1 MKFKAQCSKLKGS
14 TKLQGSSSKLPAA
27 RWLGALALALSL
39 SFELC
44 PLSFAANAA
53 SRPNFLFI
61 FGEGQGWAS
70 TSIQMDDTAPASKGD
85 IVRTPN
91 LERIAAQGMRFASAY
106 APSPRCTPSR
116 ASVFTGKSP
125 AQLHMTFV
133 NEGRGDNGSV
143 AGARVNAPRPLMEM
157 PASEVMIGGL
167 LKRAGY
173 ATAHFG
179 KWHVGRVSPKE
190 HGYDE
195 TDGPNNNGGPEN
207 VETPNPKQAFAITRL
222 GMDFM
227 ARQAKAGK
235 PFYLQVCHYA
245 GRGPEGA
252 LKETL
257 ASVTQRAAARG
268 GNAGRDRGLVDI
280 AVMEDMDT
288 TVGLLLVKLKELGI
302 AENTYVIYTPDHGSQ
317 GRNGPLTGGKGGV
330 WDGGIRVP
338 LLIAG
343 PGVAPGICSRARVS
357 GTDLFPTIA
366 ELAGVRELPRGVE
379 GGSLVP
385 LLTGGGKGAV
395 KRPREEFVI
404 HFPHYDKDADGPA
417 SAILLGNFKLMRI
430 YETGARRLFDLSK
443 DLAERNDLAKQMPDK
458 VAELDRRLT
467 ENLAAVSAQMP
478 TINANLPPGQVP
490 PDAKRGGK
498 GKKGKK
504 Q

>member
-1 MKFKAQCSKLKGS
+1 MNSRKTISVTVGVL
-14 TKLQGSSSKLPAA
+14 LVM
-27 RWLGALALALSL
+27 LGVGHR
-39 SFELC
+39 
-44 PLSFAANAA
+44 PLSAATPL
-53 SRPNFLFI
+53 RPNFLFI

-70 TSIQMDDTAPASKGD
+70 TSIQMDDTLPASKGE

-91 LERIAAQGMRFASAY
+91 LERIAAQGMRFANAY
-106 APSPRCTPSR
+106 APSPPCTRSR

-125 AQLHMTFV
+125 AQLRMTFV
-133 NEGRGDNGSV
+133 NEGRGDSGSS
-143 AGARVNAPRPLMEM
+143 AGARVNTPRPVVEM
-157 PASEVMIGGL
+157 PAGEGLIGGL

-195 TDGPNNNGGPEN
+195 TDGANNNGGPEN
-207 VETPNPKQAFAITRL
+207 VEIPNPKQAFAITRL
-222 GMDFM
+222 GVDFM
-227 ARQAKAGK
+227 TRQGKAGK

-245 GRGPEGA
+245 GRGLEGA

-257 ASVTQRAAARG
+257 ASVTQRAGARG
-268 GNAGRDRGLVDI
+268 GNAGRDKGLVDI

-288 TVGLLLVKLKELGI
+288 TVGMLLAKLNELGI
-302 AENTYVIYTPDHGSQ
+302 ADRTYVIYMPDHGTQ

-330 WDGGIRVP
+330 WEGGIRVP
-338 LLIAG
+338 LLIGG
-343 PGVAPGICSRARVS
+343 PGILPGACSHVRVT

-385 LLTGGGKGAV
+385 LLAGDGKGGV
-395 KRPREEFVI
+395 KRPREEFVV

-443 DLAERNDLAKQMPDK
+443 DIGERNDLAKQMPDK
-458 VAELDRRLT
+458 TAQLDRRL
-467 ENLAAVSAQMP
+467 
-478 TINANLPPGQVP
+478 ANYLPP
-490 PDAKRGGK
+490 RSEEHTSE
-498 GKKGKK
+498 
-504 Q
+504 

>member
-1 MKFKAQCSKLKGS
+1 MKLK
-14 TKLQGSSSKLPAA
+14 TQLLCALAVAALCLPA
-27 RWLGALALALSL
+27 S
-39 SFELC
+39 
-44 PLSFAANAA
+44 AAGSAK
-53 SRPNFLFI
+53 RPNFLFI
-61 FGEGQGWAS
+61 FGEGQGWTS
-70 TSIQMDDTAPASKGD
+70 TSVQMDDTLPASKGD

-91 LERIAAQGMRFASAY
+91 LEKIATQGMRFASAY

-133 NEGRGDNGSV
+133 NEGGR
-143 AGARVNAPRPLMEM
+143 AGKGETVSTRIIPPSPVMEM

-195 TDGPNNNGGPEN
+195 TDGANNNGGPEN

-227 ARQAKAGK
+227 ERQLKAGK

-245 GRGPEGA
+245 GRGPTGA

-257 ASVTQRAAARG
+257 ESVTQRAERG
-268 GNAGRDRGLVDI
+268 AGRGNEKGLVDI

-288 TVGLLLVKLKELGI
+288 TVGMLLAKLKELGI
-302 AENTYVIYTPDHGSQ
+302 AGNTYVIYTPDHGTP
-317 GRNGPLTGGKGGV
+317 GKNTPLTGGKGGV

-338 LLIAG
+338 LVIAG
-343 PGVAPGICSRARVS
+343 PGIAPNVCSHVRVS

-366 ELAGVRELPRGVE
+366 ELAGVRELPRGIE

-385 LLTGGGKGAV
+385 LLTGGGKGLV
-395 KRPREEFVI
+395 KRPREEFVV

-417 SAILLGNFKLMRI
+417 SAILLGNYKLMRI
-430 YETGARRLFDLSK
+430 YETGERRLFDLSK
-443 DLAERNDLAKQMPDK
+443 DISERNDLAKQLPQK
-458 VAELDRRLT
+458 VAELDQRLT
-467 ENLAAVSAQMP
+467 DYLTAMNAQMP
-478 TINANLPPGQVP
+478 TLNPNYDPSKPQTEP
-490 PDAKRGGK
+490 KRGGK
-498 GKKGKK
+498 GKGGKK
-504 Q
+504 NQ